1 MFTLGRRRAT
11 PGDSNFTPVPEPPP
25 STGLPASLAGAAAG
39 ASPTRKR
46 PGVDRRRQF
55 SLLIVRGDG
64 VRVLRFNF
72 PRPAAVG
79 AGVALAAV
87 VSVTGALVGDWVQL
101 RELTREAVTFQQ
113 QIEDQRTTMNALN
126 RRVGEIRQE
135 MAGWRELHAKIWEPF
150 GPGLAPGNRDRGI
163 GGGTPSADPA
173 ASARLSPADE
183 LNRLGDSVR
192 EQTDSLRAL
201 ERLMSRAGKALAALP
216 SRWPVRGAVNSEY
229 GKRQSPWNDTQE
241 FHSGMDIRAER
252 GTTLYAPAAG
262 TVIHAGAA
270 QDYGTTVIID
280 HGQDI
285 RTLYGHLSKLNVQA
299 GQRVERGAVLGY
311 TGNTGRSSGPHLH
324 YEIHVKGQAVNPRAY
339 LWD

>member
-1 MFTLGRRRAT
+1 MSTLGRRRA
-11 PGDSNFTPVPEPPP
+11 PLVDSNFNPVSEPAKP
-25 STGLPASLAGAAAG
+25 GGIPASLAGAVAAADPRRKP
-39 ASPTRKR
+39 AS
-46 PGVDRRRQF
+46 VNRRGQF

-87 VSVTGALVGDWVQL
+87 VSVTGALVGDWVKL

-113 QIEDQRTTMNALN
+113 QIQEQRTAINAFN

-135 MAGWRELHAKIWEPF
+135 MTGWRDLHAKIWEPF

-163 GGGTPSADPA
+163 GGGTPSQDPA

-183 LNRLGDSVR
+183 LNRLGESVK

-201 ERLMSRAGKALAALP
+201 ERLMTRAGKALAALP

-229 GKRQSPWNDTQE
+229 GK
-241 FHSGMDIRAER
+241 
-252 GTTLYAPAAG
+252 
-262 TVIHAGAA
+262 
-270 QDYGTTVIID
+270 
-280 HGQDI
+280 
-285 RTLYGHLSKLNVQA
+285 
-299 GQRVERGAVLGY
+299 
-311 TGNTGRSSGPHLH
+311 
-324 YEIHVKGQAVNPRAY
+324 
-339 LWD
+339 